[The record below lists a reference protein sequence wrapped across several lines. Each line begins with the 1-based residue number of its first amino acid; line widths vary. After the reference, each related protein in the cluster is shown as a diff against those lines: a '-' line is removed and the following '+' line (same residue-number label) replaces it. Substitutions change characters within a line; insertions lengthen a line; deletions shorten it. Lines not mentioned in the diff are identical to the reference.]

1 MFSHDV
7 CSLNRIHLNA
17 GESLIQNFADHLD
30 RTEER
35 FFLNCTQ
42 IEIFASSAQVE
53 IQLGFSI
60 RQVLCSVYNIVK
72 SCRRIE
78 IGI

>member
-35 FFLNCTQ
+35 FFWTAQ
-42 IEIFASSAQVE
+42 VEIFALSAQVE

-72 SCRRIE
+72 SCRWIE

>member
-35 FFLNCTQ
+35 FFLT
-42 IEIFASSAQVE
+42 A
-53 IQLGFSI
+53 L
-60 RQVLCSVYNIVK
+60 K
-72 SCRRIE
+72 
-78 IGI
+78 